1 MTKAGESSIVTKC
14 AKVMDIL
21 SHAPRP
27 LAFSEIIEKTGFV
40 KSSTHRILSVLQS
53 EELVE
58 YDKASRSYS
67 TGPRLRD
74 WARSA
79 WRRKDLQQIASNFM
93 YALSE
98 ETGMNSALSIL
109 DGDAILYIR
118 TVDMIQLRYASHTGD
133 RAPLHNTA
141 AGKVFLAH
149 MSERRQQ
156 DLLNN
161 LTFERFT
168 ENTIQT
174 PRALKIQLNEVR
186 EEGFAKAL
194 GEEVLHVTGIAAP
207 IWDSE
212 DKVVACLSL
221 WSQTE
226 HATRDEV
233 VSKADQLKD
242 AAQLISEQLS

>member
-21 SHAPRP
+21 SHAPKP

-40 KSSTHRILSVLQS
+40 KSSTHRILSVLQN

-58 YDKASRSYS
+58 YDKNNRSYS

-118 TVDMIQLRYASHTGD
+118 TVDVIQLRYASHTGD

-141 AGKVFLAH
+141 AGKVFLAN

-156 DLLNN
+156 ELLSQ
-161 LTFERFT
+161 LSFEKFT
-168 ENTIQT
+168 ENTLQSST
-174 PRALKIQLNEVR
+174 ALKAQLNQVR
-186 EEGFAKAL
+186 EEGFAKSL
-194 GEEVLHVTGIAAP
+194 GEELLHVTGIAAP

-212 DKVVACLSL
+212 DKVIACLSL
-221 WSQTE
+221 WTQTE
-226 HATRDEV
+226 HATREEV
-233 VSKADQLKD
+233 VSNVDQLKNT
-242 AAQLISEQLS
+242 AQLISEKLS